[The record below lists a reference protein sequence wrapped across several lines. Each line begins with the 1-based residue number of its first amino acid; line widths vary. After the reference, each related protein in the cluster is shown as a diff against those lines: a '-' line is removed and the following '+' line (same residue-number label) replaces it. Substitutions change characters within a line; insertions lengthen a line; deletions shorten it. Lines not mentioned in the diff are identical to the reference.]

1 MGIPHAVCRHRDG
14 KPKQMPFSVG
24 VSIRVHVISAI
35 FAAVSLAAIFSPPK
49 CAAQDK
55 PARSLIIPPIAE
67 PQTLGPGDQIQV
79 RALHAEELGDR
90 PIRIDSEGYIML
102 PGLGRILAGG
112 LTTTQLA
119 ADVKQLL
126 SKTVRDPRVAIDIVE
141 LRSQP
146 VSVLGSVRLPGVYQM
161 SGQKRL
167 LEVISQAGGL
177 DLEAG
182 DLAKITRGQATS
194 AAGEA
199 EKFQVLEVR
208 LSDLMEGRRPEMN
221 LVIHSGDVVT
231 IPRAK
236 LVYVIGQVRKP
247 GGFVLRDPRE
257 MSVLKAL
264 SMAEGLMPNAALGN
278 ARILRQ
284 TEPHA
289 QRKEIF
295 VDVKAILAGK
305 SADQE
310 LLPDDVLLVPTST
323 AKTVAMRLLETG
335 IQMGTGLVIWRAY

>member
-1 MGIPHAVCRHRDG
+1 
-14 KPKQMPFSVG
+14 
-24 VSIRVHVISAI
+24 
-35 FAAVSLAAIFSPPK
+35 
-49 CAAQDK
+49 
-55 PARSLIIPPIAE
+55 
-67 PQTLGPGDQIQV
+67 
-79 RALHAEELGDR
+79 
-90 PIRIDSEGYIML
+90 
-102 PGLGRILAGG
+102 
-112 LTTTQLA
+112 
-119 ADVKQLL
+119 
-126 SKTVRDPRVAIDIVE
+126 
-141 LRSQP
+141 
-146 VSVLGSVRLPGVYQM
+146 
-161 SGQKRL
+161 
-167 LEVISQAGGL
+167 
-177 DLEAG
+177 
-182 DLAKITRGQATS
+182 
-194 AAGEA
+194 
-199 EKFQVLEVR
+199 
-208 LSDLMEGRRPEMN
+208 MN